1 MKIKLIMMVLLMV
14 LGSQS
19 FGQWN
24 YKIINSE
31 FDGQFKKATTETFNN
46 GYLTMEVGEPN
57 RPFLGLKGS
66 YFCDEYTYIDLVLT
80 VNGVSKKYEFKGTK
94 SNDSKMY
101 YFDESIWTDEFI
113 LDFKNATRCSIRVN
127 QDYCQ
132 DDYYMFNFS
141 NSEKAFSFINRKI
154 DLQRIDTLNKI
165 EILQLKPR

>member
-1 MKIKLIMMVLLMV
+1 MKKMKIKLIMMVLLMV

-57 RPFLGLKGS
+57 HPFLALKGS

-80 VNGVSKKYEFKGTK
+80 VNGVSKKYVYSSQK
-94 SNDSKMY
+94 
-101 YFDESIWTDEFI
+101 
-113 LDFKNATRCSIRVN
+113 
-127 QDYCQ
+127 
-132 DDYYMFNFS
+132 
-141 NSEKAFSFINRKI
+141 
-154 DLQRIDTLNKI
+154 
-165 EILQLKPR
+165 